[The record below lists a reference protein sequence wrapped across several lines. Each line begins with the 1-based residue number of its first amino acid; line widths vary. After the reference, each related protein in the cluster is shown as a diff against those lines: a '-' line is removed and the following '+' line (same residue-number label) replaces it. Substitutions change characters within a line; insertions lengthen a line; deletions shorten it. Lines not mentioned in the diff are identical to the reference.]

1 MEATRYRIVLKGELM
16 DGYDAA
22 AALQALG
29 KLFAQP
35 PEKLRGLFDG
45 KPIALRQEL
54 EQDRAR
60 QIQARLHSLG
70 IKCLIQ
76 PVGGQVDDAPVA
88 AGPVAGSKLSLQSV
102 CPKCGLALTRADKCL
117 HCGIV
122 PAEWKPE
129 AQPETDP
136 DEPLL
141 RLFVD
146 SNGDKY
152 AAKFGRFHKAG
163 GYAFT
168 WHWPALFV
176 PVLWALY
183 RRLWGW
189 AAIMFVSMIVPFAFL
204 VWPAT
209 ANYIYYRH
217 AKKELARLGPS
228 ARANA
233 IAAAGGTD
241 ARAVWMVLGLV
252 LLLAGGAGVVLR
264 KNVDSANFYAHA
276 AEKTKLTV
284 PDTPQGRQTLAA
296 LRGAALNVDEWR
308 ERGNDVGT
316 VSLERLLVDLNKSE
330 EEFLDG
336 WGNPVRVSPT
346 PDAFMVTSP
355 GPDGVLDTAD
365 DIRFEPEV
373 R

>member
-1 MEATRYRIVLKGELM
+1 MEATRYQIVLKGELM

-22 AALQALG
+22 AALQALA
-29 KLFAQP
+29 KLFGQP
-35 PEKLRGLFDG
+35 PERLRGIFGG
-45 KPIALRQEL
+45 KPITLRQEL
-54 EQDRAR
+54 DLERAR

-76 PVGGQVDDAPVA
+76 PVGGLAVEAPVPERPA
-88 AGPVAGSKLSLQSV
+88 AGANLALQSA
-102 CPKCGLALTRADKCL
+102 CPKCGHHLTRADKCV

-122 PAEWKPE
+122 PAEWDPE
-129 AQPETDP
+129 ASPETDP
-136 DEPLL
+136 DEQLL
-141 RLFVD
+141 QIFVD
-146 SNGDKY
+146 SNGEKY
-152 AAKFGRFHKAG
+152 AAKFRRFYTAR

-176 PVLWALY
+176 PVFWAIY

-228 ARANA
+228 ARVNVV
-233 IAAAGGTD
+233 AAAGGTD
-241 ARAVWMVLGLV
+241 AKAVWMVLGV
-252 LLLAGGAGVVLR
+252 VFLLAGGAGVVLK

-276 AEKTKLTV
+276 AEKTKQDI
-284 PDTPQGRQTLAA
+284 PDTAQGRRTLAV
-296 LRGAALNVDEWR
+296 LRLAALNVDEWQQ
-308 ERGNDVGT
+308 RGNDVGT
-316 VSLERLLVDLNKSE
+316 VSLEKLLVDLNKNE

-365 DIRFEPEV
+365 DIRFEPDV
-373 R
+373 L